1 MWQRNQS
8 IKNLAKQK
16 QVDQIILLKVSG
28 WGTLPVAL
36 STQKY
41 KWTAV
46 KVRNDVQYILLG
58 KSDKILEL
66 NCDGLVLC
74 VRVMRLCAKETHN

>member
-8 IKNLAKQK
+8 IKNVAKQK
-16 QVDQIILLKVSG
+16 RVDQIILLKVSG
-28 WGTLPVAL
+28 WGTLPVSL

-66 NCDGLVLC
+66 NFDGLVLR
-74 VRVMRLCAKETHN
+74 VRAMRLCAKETHN